1 MPDGRFLRLKL
12 PQITPR
18 ATDRGR
24 RVAQRVLHGKPGAF
38 LRANSGY
45 TISFAHQVTILAKA
59 FTGSAV
65 IGPQVIRVSGQE
77 ASS

>member
-1 MPDGRFLRLKL
+1 MPDGRFFRLKL

-18 ATDRGR
+18 ATDRRR
-24 RVAQRVLHGKPGAF
+24 RVAQRVLIAHRLHGKPGAF
-38 LRANSGY
+38 LRANSG
-45 TISFAHQVTILAKA
+45 AHQVTILAKA
-59 FTGSAV
+59 FTGSEV